1 MAVTTKT
8 TNYEQCDVQEVR
20 IKSFRMDT
28 GTVKIFKDTTI
39 SSRQTRKKGMP
50 Y

>member
-8 TNYEQCDVQEVR
+8 TNHEQCDVQEVK
-20 IKSFRMDT
+20 IKSFRMDI
-28 GTVKIFKDTTI
+28 GTFEDFHTTI
-39 SSRQTRKKGMP
+39 SSRQTRKRGMP